1 MNVLVINKSTLLK
14 DAQIVLPGGYVSV
27 YTPGRGWRQMGAK
40 KGGRVVLL
48 GNDPKHK
55 AQFGRL
61 TKYGRDRPARLGWDP
76 ED

>member
-1 MNVLVINKSTLLK
+1 VKRNGVPWT
-14 DAQIVLPGGYVSV
+14 GGDVSV

-40 KGGRVVLL
+40 KGGRGALL

-61 TKYGRDRPARLGWDP
+61 TKYCRDRPARLGWDS

>member
-1 MNVLVINKSTLLK
+1 
-14 DAQIVLPGGYVSV
+14 VSV

-40 KGGRVVLL
+40 KGGRGALL

-61 TKYGRDRPARLGWDP
+61 TKYGRDRPARLGWDS